1 MKATARLIHDIT
13 RGTAHLVGRISM
25 AAARITDIGG
35 LRKFLR
41 VWPSKPQEVTWLRME
56 DTIEYHVESN
66 TQWRIE

>member
-13 RGTAHLVGRISM
+13 RGT
-25 AAARITDIGG
+25 ARITDIGG